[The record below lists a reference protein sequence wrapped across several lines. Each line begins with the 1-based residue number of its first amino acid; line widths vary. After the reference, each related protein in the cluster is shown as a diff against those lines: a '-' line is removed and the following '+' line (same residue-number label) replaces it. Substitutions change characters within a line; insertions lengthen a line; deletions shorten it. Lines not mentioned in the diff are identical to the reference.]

1 MRVPSISTVR
11 FAVLVALVL
20 GLFTSGI
27 VAGAA
32 GAPLILGQSNGASG
46 KTTTLTS
53 NQDGGAVFKI
63 VNSGDHRALYL
74 QATGKTPLKIQG
86 PAGKAPMTVNSNVA
100 VTNLNA
106 DEVDGWHAN
115 EITRIAFANDDAVV
129 SGANGRITTTITAPS
144 RGWIA
149 ITGSAFVHNISGST
163 PDTVECAIE
172 VNNAEITGSERFFDV
187 DSDTDGDDVPCSTT
201 VGYRVCGS
209 GTYTIDL
216 EFRDVAA
223 LTAINDA
230 SLTAV
235 FSPFS
240 GAGSLPSIFSC
251 LSLSQS
257 GAGQAQERAK
267 E

>member
-53 NQDGGAVFKI
+53 NQDGGAVMKI

-74 QATGKTPLKIQG
+74 QSSAKTPLKLQG
-86 PAGKAPMTVNSNVA
+86 PANKAPMTVNSSTT
-100 VTNLNA
+100 VTNLSA
-106 DEVDGWHAN
+106 DMVDGWSAN
-115 EITRIAFANDDAVV
+115 SITRIAYASDDFVIA
-129 SGANGRITTTITAPS
+129 GANGRLTTTITAPA

-149 ITGSAFVHNISGST
+149 INGSAYIFNTSGTT
-163 PDTVECAIE
+163 PDGVECAIE
-172 VNNAEITGSERFFDV
+172 VNDAQVLGSRRAIDV
-187 DSDTDGDDVPCSTT
+187 DSDPTGDAVNCAST
-201 VGYRVCGS
+201 GGFRVCNS

-216 EFRDVAA
+216 EFSGIAA
-223 LTAINDA
+223 STNVNDA
-230 SLTAV
+230 SVTAV
-235 FSPFS
+235 YSPFS
-240 GAGSLPSIFSC
+240 GSGSQPSLLTCIAFSPDRD
-251 LSLSQS
+251 SSH
-257 GAGQAQERAK
+257 GQPAK